1 MDMPMFMVGDIACS
15 LLPWLMKPYTGQLG
29 HSREQ
34 YNYRISRAH
43 MVAEGTFR
51 HLKMQFRCLLILLNI
66 RKWNIPYVADDYL
79 HRFFPSINKVG
90 GWGLEEKIKEMQKF
104 FHLTVTGKL
113 NSQTEEMMARP
124 RCGVPDVL
132 DYSTFPGTPRWR
144 KNVLT
149 YRILNYTPDLP
160 HSMVVKAIKKAFQV
174 WSDVTPLRF
183 QNVARGEADILIRF
197 AHGGEATAMFLR
209 IHELHLFK
217 HINFLSYAAHG
228 DQSPFD
234 GRGGVL
240 AHAFAPSPGIGGDA
254 HFDEAEK
261 WSQNHIGT
269 NLFLVAAHEFGHSLG
284 LGHSNVQGALT
295 YPMYR
300 YWEPNTFVLPDDDR
314 QGIQRLYGRKRENF

>member
-1 MDMPMFMVGDIACS
+1 
-15 LLPWLMKPYTGQLG
+15 MKY
-29 HSREQ
+29 
-34 YNYRISRAH
+34 
-43 MVAEGTFR
+43 
-51 HLKMQFRCLLILLNI
+51 ILLCISPFLPGILGLPGSLKPEPWSSNNQKRI
-66 RKWNIPYVADDYL
+66 EDYL

-90 GWGLEEKIKEMQKF
+90 GWDLEEKIKEMQKF

-160 HSMVVKAIKKAFQV
+160 RSMVVKAIKKAFQV

-197 AHGGEATAMFLR
+197 AHG
-209 IHELHLFK
+209 
-217 HINFLSYAAHG
+217 AHG

-261 WSQNHIGT
+261 WSQNHIGKVFPVPVATNSAPSTQRT

-295 YPMYR
+295 YPIYR
-300 YWEPNTFVLPDDDR
+300 YWDPNTFVLPDDDR